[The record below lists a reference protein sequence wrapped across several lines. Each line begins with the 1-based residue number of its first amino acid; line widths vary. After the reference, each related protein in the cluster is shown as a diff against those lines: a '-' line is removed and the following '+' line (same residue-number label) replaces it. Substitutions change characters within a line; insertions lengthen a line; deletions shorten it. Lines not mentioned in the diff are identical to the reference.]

1 MAIKK
6 RGPIDQARI
15 EAFGNAADV
24 PSQPTPAAAEPTPAA
39 KAPKTVAPRPDK
51 PAAGEWPE
59 DTPKTFLMR
68 WGSDPEL
75 PLLLAE
81 VAKLEDRTL
90 QKTALR
96 ALRRG
101 LEAIRADHDA

>member
-15 EAFGNAADV
+15 EAFGDAADT
-24 PSQPTPAAAEPTPAA
+24 PSQPDPAPAA
-39 KAPKTVAPRPDK
+39 KAPRTVAPRPDK
-51 PAAGEWPE
+51 PTAGEWPE
-59 DTPKTFLMR
+59 GTPKTFLVR

-75 PLLLAE
+75 PPLLAE
-81 VAKLEDRTL
+81 VAALEDRTM

-101 LEAIRADHDA
+101 LEAIRAEHDA

>member
-6 RGPIDQARI
+6 RAPIDQAAI
-15 EAFGNAADV
+15 EAFGNAADA
-24 PSQPTPAAAEPTPAA
+24 PRQQAPAAVEPAPAA

-51 PAAGEWPE
+51 PTAGEWPE
-59 DTPKTFLMR
+59 GTPKTFLLR
-68 WGSDPEL
+68 WGSEPEL
-75 PLLLAE
+75 PPLLAE
-81 VAKLEDRTL
+81 VAALEDRTM

-101 LEAIRADHDA
+101 LEAIRAEHDA

>member
-15 EAFGNAADV
+15 EAFGNAADA
-24 PSQPTPAAAEPTPAA
+24 PRQAAAAAPEPTPAA
-39 KAPKTVAPRPDK
+39 KAPKTVAARPDE
-51 PAAGEWPE
+51 PTAGEWPE
-59 DTPKTFLMR
+59 DTPKTFLLR

-75 PLLLAE
+75 PPLLAE
-81 VAKLEDRTL
+81 VAKLEDRTM

-101 LEAIRADHDA
+101 LEAIRSDHDA